1 MKKRTIIGI
10 ILFIFL
16 STYLSQ
22 EKLEISKFDLKKIT
36 VENNNILEEKKI
48 KNLLAPVYDKN
59 LIFLYNWEIEK
70 LLMQNGFIDGF
81 ELKKIYPNTL
91 KIKIFEKKPIA
102 ILYNKKKKYY
112 LSEKIDLIEF
122 KDYENFENLPYVFG
136 NKEKFKIFY
145 NDLNKIN
152 FPFDLIKKFTLY
164 ESNRWDIETTDQK
177 IIKLPSKKYIVSLE
191 NYLKLRE
198 EDIFNRYKVFDYRLN
213 NQLILK

>member
-1 MKKRTIIGI
+1 MKKRAIIGI

-70 LLMQNGFIDGF
+70 LFMQNGFIDGF

-91 KIKIFEKKPIA
+91 KIKIFEKKPIE

>member
-102 ILYNKKKKYY
+102 ILYNKKKKY
-112 LSEKIDLIEF
+112 
-122 KDYENFENLPYVFG
+122 NLG
-136 NKEKFKIFY
+136 
-145 NDLNKIN
+145 
-152 FPFDLIKKFTLY
+152 
-164 ESNRWDIETTDQK
+164 
-177 IIKLPSKKYIVSLE
+177 
-191 NYLKLRE
+191 
-198 EDIFNRYKVFDYRLN
+198 
-213 NQLILK
+213 

>member
-122 KDYENFENLPYVFG
+122 KDYENFKNLPYVFG

>member
-10 ILFIFL
+10 RLFIFL

>member
-177 IIKLPSKKYIVSLE
+177 IIKLPPKKYIVSLE